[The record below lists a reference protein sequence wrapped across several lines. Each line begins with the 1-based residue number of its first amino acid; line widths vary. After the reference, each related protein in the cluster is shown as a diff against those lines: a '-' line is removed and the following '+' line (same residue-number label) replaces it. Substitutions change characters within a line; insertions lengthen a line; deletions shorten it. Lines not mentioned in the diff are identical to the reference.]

1 MDMLEY
7 WMSHVSMFHRVA
19 LQYSTLR
26 AKYYNEKPNNTVGWR
41 ESTVIPEVAS
51 AVLLQR
57 SIWLVRSDDV
67 IITVE

>member
-1 MDMLEY
+1 MNFQSSKRLS
-7 WMSHVSMFHRVA
+7 WFSHFHQW
-19 LQYSTLR
+19 LQQHDVP
-26 AKYYNEKPNNTVGWR
+26 EKLQ
-41 ESTVIPEVAS
+41 ESTGFPEVAS